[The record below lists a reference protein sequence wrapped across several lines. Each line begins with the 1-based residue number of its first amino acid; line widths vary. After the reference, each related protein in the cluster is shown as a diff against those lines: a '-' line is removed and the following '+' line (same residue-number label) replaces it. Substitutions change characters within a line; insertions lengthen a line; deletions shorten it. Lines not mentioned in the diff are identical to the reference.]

1 MPLVTLASFVF
12 FMGAVAVGTWLLT
25 RRNAAATSEGYFLAG
40 RSLTGGYIAG
50 SLLLTNLSTEQ
61 MVGLNADAFTDG
73 LSVMAWEVIPAA
85 VLVVMA
91 LVFLPR
97 FLKSGVATV
106 PEFLADR
113 FAPSTRTI
121 TTTIF
126 IVAYSAITL
135 PVILY
140 TGAQGMSQIL
150 DVAGMTGITAANSPF
165 GLKPDVVILWGSVWL
180 IGIIGSCYA
189 ILGGLRAVA
198 VSDTLCGFLLLA
210 GGILITVLGLRQI
223 DPDIFAAVRELR
235 EAHPEKFNSLGGP
248 EQKVPFTTLFTGVL
262 LINLFYWCTN
272 QQIIQRAFA
281 AKDLAE
287 GQRGVLLAGFFKMLG
302 PLILVVPGIIAFHLY
317 AGKIGD
323 RPVNA
328 YGTLVQAVLPTWLG
342 GFFAAVVAGAILS
355 SFNAVLNSS
364 ATLFS
369 LGIYRDV
376 LRPRAGEREIVR
388 SGKVF
393 GVLIAIMSMCAAPF
407 LAGRDSIFGYLQTMN
422 GLYFIPIFA
431 VVVAGMF
438 TRRVPAAAA
447 NAALVGGV
455 LLIAAKYFLPW
466 DRFAPAVGAR
476 LEAIHNFHFL
486 AIAFAVL
493 LGGMLLW
500 RVVAPRATPWAQR
513 DAGQVDLTP
522 WRWAVPMSVGLVACV
537 LAIYV
542 AFADTS
548 VLKKGKGAA
557 DAVAGAGDR
566 SPAEKP

>member
-1 MPLVTLASFVF
+1 MPLLTLVSFVF
-12 FMGAVAVGTWLLT
+12 FMALVAVGTWLLT
-25 RRNAAATSEGYFLAG
+25 RRGSTATSEGYFLAG

-73 LSVMAWEVIPAA
+73 LSVMAWEVIPGA
-85 VLVVMA
+85 VLVAVA

-121 TTTIF
+121 TTLIF

-140 TGAQGMSQIL
+140 TGAQGMAGIL
-150 DVAGMTGITAANSPF
+150 DVAGMTGITPENSPF
-165 GLKPDVVILWGSVWL
+165 GFHPDTVILWGSVWV
-180 IGIIGSCYA
+180 IGIIGACYA

-210 GGILITVLGLRQI
+210 GGVMITVLGLRAI
-223 DPDIFAAVRELR
+223 NPDIFAALGELKQ
-235 EAHPEKFNSLGGP
+235 AHPEKFNSLGGP
-248 EQKVPFTTLFTGVL
+248 DQKVPFTTLFTGVL

-281 AKDLAE
+281 ATSLAE
-287 GQRGVLLAGFFKMLG
+287 GQRGVLLAGFFKLLC
-302 PLILVVPGIIAFHLY
+302 PLILVLPGIIAFHLY
-317 AGKIGD
+317 AD
-323 RPVNA
+323 RIDKPVQA
-328 YGTLVQAVLPTWLG
+328 YGTLVQAVLPKWLG

-376 LRPRAGEREIVR
+376 LRPDASEREIVR
-388 SGKVF
+388 SGKWF
-393 GVLIAIMSMCAAPF
+393 GLVIAIASMCAAPF
-407 LAGRDSIFGYLQTMN
+407 LAGRQSIFDYLQTMN

-455 LLIAAKYFLPW
+455 ALIAAKYFVPW
-466 DRFAPAVGAR
+466 EEYAPAVGEQLA
-476 LEAIHNFHFL
+476 AIHNFHFL
-486 AIAFAVL
+486 AIAFVAL
-493 LGGMLLW
+493 LALMLLW
-500 RVVAPRATPWAQR
+500 RLVAPRPTPWKQR
-513 DAGQVDLTP
+513 YTGEVDMTP
-522 WRWAVPMSVGLVACV
+522 WRGAVPMSVGLVACV
-537 LAIYV
+537 IAIYA
-542 AFADTS
+542 AFADPS
-548 VLKKGKGAA
+548 VLSKGEAA
-557 DAVAGAGDR
+557 
-566 SPAEKP
+566 SPAAAPGPER